1 MNAQDLKNS
10 ILQLA
15 VQGKLVEQRAEEGT
29 ARELLEQI
37 KLEKDQ
43 LIKDKKIKKSKPLPE
58 ITEDEIPFEI
68 PESWEWV
75 RLSDVCVYL
84 QRGKSPK
91 YSDIKKIPVIAQ
103 KCNQWEGF
111 QLEKA
116 QFIDPDTLEKYADER
131 LLQDKDILINST
143 GLGTVGRNQIY
154 PASENP
160 YGIAVAD
167 SHVTV
172 VRLNSTAILPEYFFH
187 YWRNPSVQLVIE
199 DQTSGSTKQKE
210 LALATIQ
217 SYIVPLPPLEEQHRI
232 VAKIEEI
239 LPYIDQYD
247 KAYTKLETFNKKFP
261 EDMKKSILQMAMQGK
276 LVEQR
281 AEEGT
286 ADELYEQIVAEKA
299 QLIKDGK
306 IKKEKPLPEI
316 AEDEIPFDIPSSWK
330 WVRLGTIVSVYGG
343 KRIPAGTRLSEND
356 TGHKYIRVADMKDE
370 TVSLDDIKYITDE
383 IYEKIK
389 QYFITSDDIY
399 ITVAGTIGRVGVV
412 PRELNNANLTENADK
427 LVFRRLDKMYLCR
440 MLNSEVVQHQ
450 IREATTQVGQPK
462 LAIARIQKLIVPLP
476 PLEEQKRIVA
486 KIEELLPYCDQ
497 LIK

>member
-43 LIKDKKIKKSKPLPE
+43 LIKEKKIKKSKPLPE

-75 RLSDVCVYL
+75 RLDDVL
-84 QRGKSPK
+84 DIARGASPRPIKDYVTTSENGINWIKIGDTEKGGK
-91 YSDIKKIPVIAQ
+91 Y
-103 KCNQWEGF
+103 
-111 QLEKA
+111 
-116 QFIDPDTLEKYADER
+116 
-131 LLQDKDILINST
+131 INST
-143 GLGTVGRNQIY
+143 NERITLEGMKKSRFVKKGSFLLSNSMSFGRPYILNIDWCIHDGWLVLNQRVHVFEQDY
-154 PASENP
+154 LYYLLSSKMVYYQFCNKVS
-160 YGIAVAD
+160 GAV
-167 SHVTV
+167 VNN
-172 VRLNSTAILPEYFFH
+172 LNSDKVRETM
-187 YWRNPSVQLVIE
+187 
-199 DQTSGSTKQKE
+199 
-210 LALATIQ
+210 
-217 SYIVPLPPLEEQHRI
+217 VPLPPLEEQHRI

-281 AEEGT
+281 PEEGT

-299 QLIKDGK
+299 KLIKEGK

-316 AEDEIPFDIPSSWK
+316 TEDEIPFEIPSSWK
-330 WVRLGTIVSVYGG
+330 WVRLSQAGFTQTGNTPSKTHPEYFGSTIPFVGPGDIANG
-343 KRIPAGTRLSEND
+343 KISFSKGLSEAGRD
-356 TGHKYIRVADMKDE
+356 VARVAYADSILQVCIGGSIGKCAICNQDV
-370 TVSLDDIKYITDE
+370 TFNQQINTIYPVISLSKYLYYVLDSS
-383 IYEKIK
+383 
-389 QYFITSDDIY
+389 YFKEFM
-399 ITVAGTIGRVGVV
+399 R
-412 PRELNNANLTENADK
+412 NNAGGT
-427 LVFRRLDKMYLCR
+427 
-440 MLNSEVVQHQ
+440 
-450 IREATTQVGQPK
+450 ATPIINRSVWDS
-462 LAIARIQKLIVPLP
+462 IVVPLP

-486 KIEELLPYCDQ
+486 KIEELLPYCDR

>member
-29 ARELLEQI
+29 ARESLEQI

-75 RLSDVCVYL
+75 RLNGIVCNNGQEKPQCKFSYIDIGSIDNVHQKLNQNENIVEAKDAPSRARKIVKYGDIIYSTVRPYL
-84 QRGKSPK
+84 HNMCIIDKEFSFKP
-91 YSDIKKIPVIAQ
+91 IA
-103 KCNQWEGF
+103 
-111 QLEKA
+111 
-116 QFIDPDTLEKYADER
+116 
-131 LLQDKDILINST
+131 ST
-143 GLGTVGRNQIY
+143 GFAVMSCLGKIY
-154 PASENP
+154 NRYLFFYLMSPTFDNYANASENARGATYP
-160 YGIAVAD
+160 AIND
-167 SHVTV
+167 D
-172 VRLNSTAILPEYFFH
+172 RLYRA
-187 YWRNPSVQLVIE
+187 
-199 DQTSGSTKQKE
+199 
-210 LALATIQ
+210 
-217 SYIVPLPPLEEQHRI
+217 IVPVPPLEEQHRI

-281 AEEGT
+281 PEEGT

-299 QLIKDGK
+299 WLVKEGK
-306 IKKEKPLPEI
+306 IKKDKRTVDRIVKE
-316 AEDEIPFDIPSSWK
+316 EDIPFEIPENWK
-330 WVRLGTIVSVYGG
+330 WVYLGTILNKLTDGTHRTPKYVMAGVKFVSVKDMSSGNLCLDNTKFITQEEHEELYARCNPERGDILLSKVG
-343 KRIPAGTRLSEND
+343 TTGVPAIVD
-356 TGHKYIRVADMKDE
+356 
-370 TVSLDDIKYITDE
+370 TDE
-383 IYEKIK
+383 I
-389 QYFITSDDIY
+389 FSLFVS
-399 ITVAGTIGRVGVV
+399 VA
-412 PRELNNANLTENADK
+412 LLK
-427 LVFRRLDKMYLCR
+427 
-440 MLNSEVVQHQ
+440 LNSKCIYNKYLYYVIYSPLVQKQ
-450 IREATTQVGQPK
+450 ASANTRGVGNK
-462 LAIARIQKLIVPLP
+462 NWVLDAIADTVVPLP

-486 KIEELLPYCDQ
+486 KIEEFLPYCDQ

>member
-15 VQGKLVEQRAEEGT
+15 VCGKLVEQRAEEGT

-58 ITEDEIPFEI
+58 ITEEEIPFEI

-75 RLSDVCVYL
+75 RWGELSFSIQYGYNAPAIANGQYKMV
-84 QRGKSPK
+84 RI
-91 YSDIKKIPVIAQ
+91 SDIQNNKVLWDTVPYCEIKDDDV
-103 KCNQWEGF
+103 ETY
-111 QLEKA
+111 QLAE
-116 QFIDPDTLEKYADER
+116 D
-131 LLQDKDILINST
+131 DILFART
-143 GLGTVGRNQIY
+143 GGTVGKSFLVKEVPCN
-154 PASENP
+154 
-160 YGIAVAD
+160 AVYAGYLIRTRFD
-167 SHVTV
+167 AQKLV
-172 VRLNSTAILPEYFFH
+172 PEYLKFFMESQL
-187 YWRNPSVQLVIE
+187 YWQQLRNGTIATAQPNCNG
-199 DQTSGSTKQKE
+199 QTLSKMM
-210 LALATIQ
+210 
-217 SYIVPLPPLEEQHRI
+217 VPIPPLEEQHRI

-281 AEEGT
+281 PEEGT

-299 QLIKDGK
+299 KLIKEGK

-316 AEDEIPFDIPSSWK
+316 TEDEIPFEIPSSWK
-330 WVRLGTIVSVYGG
+330 WVRLSQAGFTQTGNTPSKTHPEYFGSTIPFVGPGDIANG
-343 KRIPAGTRLSEND
+343 KISFSKGLSEAGRD
-356 TGHKYIRVADMKDE
+356 VARVAYADSILQVCIGGSIGKCAICNQDV
-370 TVSLDDIKYITDE
+370 TFNQQINTIYPVISLSKYLYYVLDSS
-383 IYEKIK
+383 
-389 QYFITSDDIY
+389 YFKEFM
-399 ITVAGTIGRVGVV
+399 R
-412 PRELNNANLTENADK
+412 NNAGGT
-427 LVFRRLDKMYLCR
+427 
-440 MLNSEVVQHQ
+440 
-450 IREATTQVGQPK
+450 ATPIINRSVWDS
-462 LAIARIQKLIVPLP
+462 IVVPLP

-486 KIEELLPYCDQ
+486 KIEELLPYCDR

>member
-75 RLSDVCVYL
+75 RLIELCSLISDGTHKTPAYVEYGVPFISVKDISSGVMDFSNVKYITREEHEKLISRCKPEMNDVL
-84 QRGKSPK
+84 LCRIGTLGKA
-91 YSDIKKIPVIAQ
+91 IKICTDKEFSIFVSLGLLKLIEADVADYIVQVINSGYGYRWIDDNKVGGGTHTNKI
-103 KCNQWEGF
+103 N
-111 QLEKA
+111 L
-116 QFIDPDTLEKYADER
+116 DTLR
-131 LLQDKDILINST
+131 GMPIPI
-143 GLGTVGRNQIY
+143 
-154 PASENP
+154 
-160 YGIAVAD
+160 
-167 SHVTV
+167 
-172 VRLNSTAILPEYFFH
+172 
-187 YWRNPSVQLVIE
+187 
-199 DQTSGSTKQKE
+199 
-210 LALATIQ
+210 
-217 SYIVPLPPLEEQHRI
+217 PPLEEQHRI

-247 KAYTKLETFNKKFP
+247 KAYTKLEIFNKKFP

-281 AEEGT
+281 PEEGT
-286 ADELYEQIVAEKA
+286 ADGLYEQIVAEKA

-316 AEDEIPFDIPSSWK
+316 AEDEIPYEIPSSWR
-330 WVRLGTIVSVYGG
+330 WVRFSEVMDVRDGTHDSPKYIETGIPLVTSKNISGG
-343 KRIPAGTRLSEND
+343 GLYFSNVKYISREDADKINERSNVD
-356 TGHKYIRVADMKDE
+356 TGDILFAMIGSIGNPVIVNKDREFCVKNVALFKNYDKSKMCIEYVYWFLYREQYIMKKVASGG
-370 TVSLDDIKYITDE
+370 VQSFISLK
-383 IYEKIK
+383 
-389 QYFITSDDIY
+389 
-399 ITVAGTIGRVGVV
+399 
-412 PRELNNANLTENADK
+412 
-427 LVFRRLDKMYLCR
+427 VFRNYLF
-440 MLNSEVVQHQ
+440 
-450 IREATTQVGQPK
+450 
-462 LAIARIQKLIVPLP
+462 PLP
-476 PLEEQKRIVA
+476 PFEEQKRIVA

>member
-37 KLEKDQ
+37 KLEKEQ

-75 RLSDVCVYL
+75 RLIDLCSLISDGTHKTPAYVEYGVPFISVKDISSGVMDFSNVKYITREEHEKLISRCKPEMNDVL
-84 QRGKSPK
+84 LCRIGTLGKA
-91 YSDIKKIPVIAQ
+91 IKICTDKEFSIFVSLGLLKLIEADVADYIVQVINSGYGYRWIDDNKVGGGTHTNKI
-103 KCNQWEGF
+103 N
-111 QLEKA
+111 L
-116 QFIDPDTLEKYADER
+116 DTLR
-131 LLQDKDILINST
+131 GMPIPI
-143 GLGTVGRNQIY
+143 
-154 PASENP
+154 
-160 YGIAVAD
+160 
-167 SHVTV
+167 
-172 VRLNSTAILPEYFFH
+172 
-187 YWRNPSVQLVIE
+187 
-199 DQTSGSTKQKE
+199 
-210 LALATIQ
+210 
-217 SYIVPLPPLEEQHRI
+217 PPLEEQHRI

-247 KAYTKLETFNKKFP
+247 KAYTKLEIFNKKFP

-281 AEEGT
+281 PEEGT
-286 ADELYEQIVAEKA
+286 ADGLYEQIVAEKA

-316 AEDEIPFDIPSSWK
+316 AEDEIPYEIPSSWR
-330 WVRLGTIVSVYGG
+330 WVRFSEVMDVRDGTHDSPKYIETGIPLVTSKNISGG
-343 KRIPAGTRLSEND
+343 GLYFSNVKYISREDADKINEHSNVD
-356 TGHKYIRVADMKDE
+356 TGDILFAMIGSIGNPVIVNKDREFCVKNVALFKNYDKSKMCIEYVYWFLYREQYIMKKVASGG
-370 TVSLDDIKYITDE
+370 VQSFISLK
-383 IYEKIK
+383 
-389 QYFITSDDIY
+389 
-399 ITVAGTIGRVGVV
+399 
-412 PRELNNANLTENADK
+412 
-427 LVFRRLDKMYLCR
+427 VFRNYLF
-440 MLNSEVVQHQ
+440 
-450 IREATTQVGQPK
+450 
-462 LAIARIQKLIVPLP
+462 PLP
-476 PLEEQKRIVA
+476 PFEEQKRIVA

>member
-43 LIKDKKIKKSKPLPE
+43 FIKDKKIKKSKPLPE

-75 RLSDVCVYL
+75 RLNDIVCNNGQEKPQYKFSYIDIGSIDNIHQKLNQNENIVEAKDAPSRARKIVKYGDIIYSTVRPYL
-84 QRGKSPK
+84 HNMCIIDKEFGFKP
-91 YSDIKKIPVIAQ
+91 IA
-103 KCNQWEGF
+103 
-111 QLEKA
+111 
-116 QFIDPDTLEKYADER
+116 
-131 LLQDKDILINST
+131 ST
-143 GLGTVGRNQIY
+143 GFAVMSCLGKLYNRYLFFYLMSPTFDNY
-154 PASENP
+154 ANASENARGATYP
-160 YGIAVAD
+160 AIND
-167 SHVTV
+167 D
-172 VRLNSTAILPEYFFH
+172 RLYRA
-187 YWRNPSVQLVIE
+187 
-199 DQTSGSTKQKE
+199 
-210 LALATIQ
+210 
-217 SYIVPLPPLEEQHRI
+217 IVPIPPLEEQHRI

-247 KAYTKLETFNKKFP
+247 KAYTKLEIFNKKFP

-281 AEEGT
+281 PEEGT

-306 IKKEKPLPEI
+306 IKKEKSLPEI
-316 AEDEIPFDIPSSWK
+316 TEDEIPFEIPSSWK
-330 WVRLGTIVSVYGG
+330 WVRLGQLISVESGKGLTSKDMREGEIPVFGG
-343 KRIPAGTRLSEND
+343 NGI
-356 TGHKYIRVADMKDE
+356 TGYHNKALVNKE
-370 TVSLDDIKYITDE
+370 TV
-383 IYEKIK
+383 
-389 QYFITSDDIY
+389 
-399 ITVAGTIGRVGVV
+399 VIGRVGFYCGSVHLTPKEAWV
-412 PRELNNANLTENADK
+412 TDNAFITTFPEKSID
-427 LVFRRLDKMYLCR
+427 RMYLIYILR
-440 MLNSEVVQHQ
+440 HMNLGKSHNATAQPVVSGKK
-450 IREATTQVGQPK
+450 IYP
-462 LAIARIQKLIVPLP
+462 LLFPLP
-476 PLEEQKRIVA
+476 PLKEQKRIVA

>member
-75 RLSDVCVYL
+75 RLNGIVCNNGQEKPQCKFSYIDIGSIDNVHQKLNQNENIVEAKDAPSRARRIVKYGDIIYSTVRPYL
-84 QRGKSPK
+84 HNMCIIDKEFSFKP
-91 YSDIKKIPVIAQ
+91 IA
-103 KCNQWEGF
+103 
-111 QLEKA
+111 
-116 QFIDPDTLEKYADER
+116 
-131 LLQDKDILINST
+131 ST
-143 GLGTVGRNQIY
+143 GFAVMSCLGKLYNRYLFFYLMSPTFDNY
-154 PASENP
+154 ANASENARGATYP
-160 YGIAVAD
+160 AIND
-167 SHVTV
+167 D
-172 VRLNSTAILPEYFFH
+172 RLY
-187 YWRNPSVQLVIE
+187 RV
-199 DQTSGSTKQKE
+199 
-210 LALATIQ
+210 
-217 SYIVPLPPLEEQHRI
+217 IVPVPPLEEQHRI

-247 KAYTKLETFNKKFP
+247 KAYTKLEIFNKKFP
-261 EDMKKSILQMAMQGK
+261 EDMKKSILQMAMRGK

-281 AEEGT
+281 PGEGT

-299 QLIKDGK
+299 QLIKAGK
-306 IKKEKPLPEI
+306 IKKEKPLPDI
-316 AEDEIPFDIPSSWK
+316 TEDEIPFEIPSSWK

-462 LAIARIQKLIVPLP
+462 LAITRIQKLIVPLP
-476 PLEEQKRIVA
+476 PLKEQKRIVA

>member
-37 KLEKDQ
+37 KLEKNQ

-75 RLSDVCVYL
+75 RWGELSFSIQYGYNAPAIANGQYKMV
-84 QRGKSPK
+84 RI
-91 YSDIKKIPVIAQ
+91 SDIQNNKVLWDTVPYCEIKDDDV
-103 KCNQWEGF
+103 ETY
-111 QLEKA
+111 QLAE
-116 QFIDPDTLEKYADER
+116 D
-131 LLQDKDILINST
+131 DILFART
-143 GLGTVGRNQIY
+143 GGTVGKSFLVKEVPCN
-154 PASENP
+154 
-160 YGIAVAD
+160 AVYAGYLIRTRFD
-167 SHVTV
+167 AQKLV
-172 VRLNSTAILPEYFFH
+172 PEYLKFFMESQL
-187 YWRNPSVQLVIE
+187 YWQQLRNGTIATAQPNCNG
-199 DQTSGSTKQKE
+199 QTLSKMM
-210 LALATIQ
+210 
-217 SYIVPLPPLEEQHRI
+217 VPIPPLEEQYRI

-281 AEEGT
+281 PEEGT

-299 QLIKDGK
+299 LLIKNGK

-316 AEDEIPFDIPSSWK
+316 TDDEIPFEIPSSWK
-330 WVRLGTIVSVYGG
+330 WVRVGEIGSWSAGATPSRQHPEYYEGNIPWLKTGDLNDGYIVDIPEFVGEIALEKTSLRLNPIGSVLMAMYG
-343 KRIPAGTRLSEND
+343 A
-356 TGHKYIRVADMKDE
+356 
-370 TVSLDDIKYITDE
+370 
-383 IYEKIK
+383 
-389 QYFITSDDIY
+389 
-399 ITVAGTIGRVGVV
+399 TIG
-412 PRELNNANLTENADK
+412 K
-427 LVFRRLDKMYLCR
+427 LGIL
-440 MLNSEVVQHQ
+440 E
-450 IREATTQVGQPK
+450 IEATTNQACCACIPYSCIVNKYLFYYLMSQRRNYIKMGAGGAQPNISK
-462 LAIARIQKLIVPLP
+462 EKIVISLIPLP

>member
-68 PESWEWV
+68 PESWEWMRV
-75 RLSDVCVYL
+75 GDVGSWSAGATPSRQHPEYYEGEIPWLKTGDLNDGYITDIPEFVGQLALEKTSLRLNPIGSVLMAMYGATIGKLGILKIEATTNQACCACIPYSCIENKYL
-84 QRGKSPK
+84 FFYLMSQRKNYISMGAGGAQPNISKEKIVMSL
-91 YSDIKKIPVIAQ
+91 IPV
-103 KCNQWEGF
+103 
-111 QLEKA
+111 
-116 QFIDPDTLEKYADER
+116 
-131 LLQDKDILINST
+131 
-143 GLGTVGRNQIY
+143 
-154 PASENP
+154 
-160 YGIAVAD
+160 
-167 SHVTV
+167 
-172 VRLNSTAILPEYFFH
+172 
-187 YWRNPSVQLVIE
+187 
-199 DQTSGSTKQKE
+199 
-210 LALATIQ
+210 
-217 SYIVPLPPLEEQHRI
+217 PPLDEQKRI
-232 VAKIEEI
+232 VVKIEEI

-261 EDMKKSILQMAMQGK
+261 EYMKKSILQMAMQGK

-316 AEDEIPFDIPSSWK
+316 AEDEIPFEIPSSWK
-330 WVRLGTIVSVYGG
+330 WVRFSEVMDVRDGTHDSPKYIETGIPLVTSKNISGG
-343 KRIPAGTRLSEND
+343 GLDFSNVKYISREDADKINERSNVD
-356 TGHKYIRVADMKDE
+356 TGDILFAMIGSIGNPVIVNKDRVFCVKNVALFKNYDKSKMCIEYVYWFLYREQYIMKKVASGG
-370 TVSLDDIKYITDE
+370 VQSFISL
-383 IYEKIK
+383 
-389 QYFITSDDIY
+389 
-399 ITVAGTIGRVGVV
+399 R
-412 PRELNNANLTENADK
+412 
-427 LVFRRLDKMYLCR
+427 VFRNYLF
-440 MLNSEVVQHQ
+440 
-450 IREATTQVGQPK
+450 
-462 LAIARIQKLIVPLP
+462 PLP

>member
-43 LIKDKKIKKSKPLPE
+43 LINDKKIKKSKPLPE
-58 ITEDEIPFEI
+58 ITEEEIPFEI

-75 RLSDVCVYL
+75 RVGEVGSLTRGSGIKRTEVVEYGYPCIRYGELYTTYRTKFEKTVSFVAKELFDKCHKIHTGDVAMTLTGENKTDIAMAVTYEGKDTIAMGGDMTCWSHHMMNPLYLVY
-84 QRGKSPK
+84 
-91 YSDIKKIPVIAQ
+91 
-103 KCNQWEGF
+103 F
-111 QLEKA
+111 
-116 QFIDPDTLEKYADER
+116 
-131 LLQDKDILINST
+131 INSPYAISCKRKLAT
-143 GLGTVGRNQIY
+143 GDIIIHISN
-154 PASENP
+154 
-160 YGIAVAD
+160 D
-167 SHVTV
+167 
-172 VRLNSTAILPEYFFH
+172 
-187 YWRNPSVQLVIE
+187 
-199 DQTSGSTKQKE
+199 K
-210 LALATIQ
+210 LATILMP
-217 SYIVPLPPLEEQHRI
+217 VPPLEEQHRI

-281 AEEGT
+281 PEEGT
-286 ADELYEQIVAEKA
+286 ADELYKQIVAEKA
-299 QLIKDGK
+299 KLIKEGK

-316 AEDEIPFDIPSSWK
+316 TEDEIPFEIPSSWK
-330 WVRLGTIVSVYGG
+330 WVRLSQAGFTQTGNTPSKTHPEYFGSTIPFVGPGDIANG
-343 KRIPAGTRLSEND
+343 KISFSKGLSEAGRD
-356 TGHKYIRVADMKDE
+356 VARVAYADSILQVCIGGSIGKCAICNQE
-370 TVSLDDIKYITDE
+370 ITFNQQINTIYPVISLSKYLYYVLDSS
-383 IYEKIK
+383 
-389 QYFITSDDIY
+389 YFKEFM
-399 ITVAGTIGRVGVV
+399 R
-412 PRELNNANLTENADK
+412 NNAGGT
-427 LVFRRLDKMYLCR
+427 
-440 MLNSEVVQHQ
+440 
-450 IREATTQVGQPK
+450 ATPIINRSVWDS
-462 LAIARIQKLIVPLP
+462 IVVPLP

>member
-29 ARELLEQI
+29 ARELIEQI
-37 KLEKDQ
+37 KLEREQ

-68 PESWEWV
+68 PESWVWV
-75 RLSDVCVYL
+75 RGGELSFSIQYGYNAPAIANGQYKMV
-84 QRGKSPK
+84 RI
-91 YSDIKKIPVIAQ
+91 SDIQNNKVLWDTVPYCEIKDDDV
-103 KCNQWEGF
+103 ETY
-111 QLEKA
+111 QLAE
-116 QFIDPDTLEKYADER
+116 D
-131 LLQDKDILINST
+131 DILFART
-143 GLGTVGRNQIY
+143 GGTVGKSFLVKEVPCN
-154 PASENP
+154 
-160 YGIAVAD
+160 AVYAGYLIRTRFD
-167 SHVTV
+167 AQKLV
-172 VRLNSTAILPEYFFH
+172 PEYLKFFMESQL
-187 YWRNPSVQLVIE
+187 YWQQLRNGTIATAQPNCNG
-199 DQTSGSTKQKE
+199 QTLSKMM
-210 LALATIQ
+210 
-217 SYIVPLPPLEEQHRI
+217 VPIPPLEEQHRI

-281 AEEGT
+281 SEEGT
-286 ADELYEQIVAEKA
+286 ANELYEQIVAEKA

-316 AEDEIPFDIPSSWK
+316 TEDEIPFEIPSSWK
-330 WVRLGTIVSVYGG
+330 WVRLSEVINVRDGTHDSPKYRETGIPLVTSKNISGG
-343 KRIPAGTRLSEND
+343 RLDFSNV
-356 TGHKYIRVADMKDE
+356 KYISREDANKINERSNVDSGDILFAMIGSIGNPVIVKKDREFCVKNVALFKNYDKSKMCIEYVYWFLYREQYVMKKNASGG
-370 TVSLDDIKYITDE
+370 VQSFISLK
-383 IYEKIK
+383 
-389 QYFITSDDIY
+389 
-399 ITVAGTIGRVGVV
+399 
-412 PRELNNANLTENADK
+412 
-427 LVFRRLDKMYLCR
+427 VFRNYLF
-440 MLNSEVVQHQ
+440 
-450 IREATTQVGQPK
+450 
-462 LAIARIQKLIVPLP
+462 PLP

>member
-68 PESWEWV
+68 PESWEWMRV
-75 RLSDVCVYL
+75 GDVGSWSAGATPSRQHPEYYEGEIPWLKTGDLNDGYITDIPEFVGQLALEKTSLRLNPIGSVLMAMYGATIGKLGILKIEATTNQACCACIPYSCIENKYL
-84 QRGKSPK
+84 FFYLMSQRKNYISMGAGGAQPNISKEKIVMSL
-91 YSDIKKIPVIAQ
+91 IPV
-103 KCNQWEGF
+103 
-111 QLEKA
+111 
-116 QFIDPDTLEKYADER
+116 
-131 LLQDKDILINST
+131 
-143 GLGTVGRNQIY
+143 
-154 PASENP
+154 
-160 YGIAVAD
+160 
-167 SHVTV
+167 
-172 VRLNSTAILPEYFFH
+172 
-187 YWRNPSVQLVIE
+187 
-199 DQTSGSTKQKE
+199 
-210 LALATIQ
+210 
-217 SYIVPLPPLEEQHRI
+217 PPLDEQKRI
-232 VAKIEEI
+232 VVKIEEI

-261 EDMKKSILQMAMQGK
+261 EYMKKSILQMAMQGK

-316 AEDEIPFDIPSSWK
+316 AEDEIPFEIPSSWK
-330 WVRLGTIVSVYGG
+330 WVRFSEVMDVRDGTHDSPKYIETGIPLVTSKNISGG
-343 KRIPAGTRLSEND
+343 GLDFSNVKYISREDADKINERSNVD
-356 TGHKYIRVADMKDE
+356 TGDILFAMIGSIGNPVIVNKDREFCVKNVALFKNYDKSKMCIEYVYWFLYREQYIMKKVASGG
-370 TVSLDDIKYITDE
+370 VQSFISL
-383 IYEKIK
+383 
-389 QYFITSDDIY
+389 
-399 ITVAGTIGRVGVV
+399 R
-412 PRELNNANLTENADK
+412 
-427 LVFRRLDKMYLCR
+427 VFRNYLF
-440 MLNSEVVQHQ
+440 
-450 IREATTQVGQPK
+450 
-462 LAIARIQKLIVPLP
+462 PLP

>member
-1 MNAQDLKNS
+1 MNARDLKNS

-43 LIKDKKIKKSKPLPE
+43 RIKDKKIKKSKPLPE

-75 RLSDVCVYL
+75 RVGEIGSLT
-84 QRGKSPK
+84 RGSG
-91 YSDIKKIPVIAQ
+91 IKRT
-103 KCNQWEGF
+103 E
-111 QLEKA
+111 
-116 QFIDPDTLEKYADER
+116 
-131 LLQDKDILINST
+131 
-143 GLGTVGRNQIY
+143 
-154 PASENP
+154 
-160 YGIAVAD
+160 
-167 SHVTV
+167 
-172 VRLNSTAILPEYFFH
+172 
-187 YWRNPSVQLVIE
+187 VIE
-199 DQTSGSTKQKE
+199 DGYPCIRYGELYTTYRTKFEKTVSFVTKE
-210 LALATIQ
+210 LFDKCHKIHTGDVAMTLTGENKTDIAMAVTYEGKDTIAMGGDMTCWSHHMMNPLYLVYFINSPYAISCKRNLATGDIIIHISNDKLATILMP
-217 SYIVPLPPLEEQHRI
+217 VPPLEEQHRI

-281 AEEGT
+281 PEEGT
-286 ADELYEQIVAEKA
+286 ADELYEQIVAEKT
-299 QLIKDGK
+299 QLIKEGK

-316 AEDEIPFDIPSSWK
+316 TEDEIPFELPASWK
-330 WVRLGTIVSVYGG
+330 WVRLGSIVSVYGG
-343 KRIPAGTRLSEND
+343 KRIPAGSKLSEEN
-356 TGHKYIRVADMKDE
+356 TGHKYIRVADMKDG
-370 TVSLDDIKYITDE
+370 TVSLDDIKYITDD

-389 QYFITSDDIY
+389 QYYITSEDIY

-412 PRELNNANLTENADK
+412 PMELNNANLTENADK
-427 LVFRRLDKMYLCR
+427 LVFNRLNKMFLCR
-440 MLNSEVVQHQ
+440 MLNSEVIQHQ

-476 PLEEQKRIVA
+476 PLAEQKRIVA

-497 LIK
+497 LIKC

>member
-15 VQGKLVEQRAEEGT
+15 VCGKLVEQRAEEGI

-75 RLSDVCVYL
+75 RLGNIIILQSGQDLQPAFYNSEEKGIPYL
-84 QRGKSPK
+84 TGASNIEDGNIIINRWTESPK
-91 YSDIKKIPVIAQ
+91 AIA
-103 KCNQWEGF
+103 NQG
-111 QLEKA
+111 
-116 QFIDPDTLEKYADER
+116 D
-131 LLQDKDILINST
+131 LLLTCK
-143 GLGTVGRNQIY
+143 GTVGKTTILNLSEVHIARQIMGIRTLGASILYIKLFVESQITYLKSKAKSMIPGIERNNVLDLCI
-154 PASENP
+154 P
-160 YGIAVAD
+160 V
-167 SHVTV
+167 
-172 VRLNSTAILPEYFFH
+172 
-187 YWRNPSVQLVIE
+187 
-199 DQTSGSTKQKE
+199 
-210 LALATIQ
+210 
-217 SYIVPLPPLEEQHRI
+217 PPLEEQNRI

-247 KAYTKLETFNKKFP
+247 KAYTKLEAFNKKFP

-281 AEEGT
+281 PEEGT

-299 QLIKDGK
+299 KLIKEGK

-316 AEDEIPFDIPSSWK
+316 TEDEIPFEIPSSWK
-330 WVRLGTIVSVYGG
+330 WVRLSQAGFTQTGNTPSKIHPEYFGSTIPFVGPGDIANG
-343 KRIPAGTRLSEND
+343 KISFSKGLSEAGRD
-356 TGHKYIRVADMKDE
+356 VARVAYADSILQVCIGGSIGKCAICNQDV
-370 TVSLDDIKYITDE
+370 TFNQQINTIYPVISLSKYLYYVLDSS
-383 IYEKIK
+383 
-389 QYFITSDDIY
+389 YFKEFM
-399 ITVAGTIGRVGVV
+399 R
-412 PRELNNANLTENADK
+412 NNAGGT
-427 LVFRRLDKMYLCR
+427 
-440 MLNSEVVQHQ
+440 
-450 IREATTQVGQPK
+450 ATPIINRSVWDS
-462 LAIARIQKLIVPLP
+462 IVVPLP

-486 KIEELLPYCDQ
+486 KIEELLPYCDR

>member
-43 LIKDKKIKKSKPLPE
+43 LIKEKKIKKSKPLPE

-75 RLSDVCVYL
+75 RLDDVL
-84 QRGKSPK
+84 DIARGASPRPIKDYVTTSENGINWIKIGDTEKGGK
-91 YSDIKKIPVIAQ
+91 Y
-103 KCNQWEGF
+103 
-111 QLEKA
+111 
-116 QFIDPDTLEKYADER
+116 
-131 LLQDKDILINST
+131 INST
-143 GLGTVGRNQIY
+143 NERITLEGMKKSRFVKKGSFLLSNSMSFGRPYILNIDGCIHDGWLVLNQR
-154 PASENP
+154 
-160 YGIAVAD
+160 V
-167 SHVTV
+167 HVFEQDYLYYLLSSKMV
-172 VRLNSTAILPEYFFH
+172 YYQFCNKVSGAIVNNLNSDKVRETM
-187 YWRNPSVQLVIE
+187 
-199 DQTSGSTKQKE
+199 
-210 LALATIQ
+210 
-217 SYIVPLPPLEEQHRI
+217 VPLPPLEEQHRI

-281 AEEGT
+281 PEEGT

-299 QLIKDGK
+299 KLIKEGK

-316 AEDEIPFDIPSSWK
+316 TEDEIPFEIPSSWK
-330 WVRLGTIVSVYGG
+330 WVRLSQAGFTQTGNTPSKTHPEYFGSTIPFVGPGDIANG
-343 KRIPAGTRLSEND
+343 KISFSKGLSEAGRD
-356 TGHKYIRVADMKDE
+356 VARVAYADSILQVCIGGSIGKCAICNQDV
-370 TVSLDDIKYITDE
+370 TFNQQINTIYPVISLSKYLYYVLDSS
-383 IYEKIK
+383 
-389 QYFITSDDIY
+389 YFKEFM
-399 ITVAGTIGRVGVV
+399 R
-412 PRELNNANLTENADK
+412 NNAGGT
-427 LVFRRLDKMYLCR
+427 
-440 MLNSEVVQHQ
+440 
-450 IREATTQVGQPK
+450 ATPIINRSVWDS
-462 LAIARIQKLIVPLP
+462 IVVPLP

-486 KIEELLPYCDQ
+486 KIEELLPYCDR

>member
-58 ITEDEIPFEI
+58 ITEEEIPFEI

-75 RLSDVCVYL
+75 RVGEIGSLT
-84 QRGKSPK
+84 RGSG
-91 YSDIKKIPVIAQ
+91 IKRT
-103 KCNQWEGF
+103 E
-111 QLEKA
+111 
-116 QFIDPDTLEKYADER
+116 
-131 LLQDKDILINST
+131 
-143 GLGTVGRNQIY
+143 
-154 PASENP
+154 
-160 YGIAVAD
+160 
-167 SHVTV
+167 
-172 VRLNSTAILPEYFFH
+172 
-187 YWRNPSVQLVIE
+187 VIE
-199 DQTSGSTKQKE
+199 DGYPCIRYGELYTTYRTKFEKTVSFVNKE
-210 LALATIQ
+210 LFDKCHKIRTGDVAMTLTGENKTDIAMAVTYEGKDTIAMGGDMTCWSHHMMNPLYLVYFINSPYAISCKRNLATGDIIIHISNDKLATILMP
-217 SYIVPLPPLEEQHRI
+217 VPPLEEQHRI

-281 AEEGT
+281 PEEGT

-306 IKKEKPLPEI
+306 IKKEKSLPEI
-316 AEDEIPFDIPSSWK
+316 AEDEIPFEIPSSWK
-330 WVRLGTIVSVYGG
+330 WVRFKDITKEISDGIHGTPEYDDNGEYYFINGNNLVQG
-343 KRIPAGTRLSEND
+343 KIIYKSDTR
-356 TGHKYIRVADMKDE
+356 RVNKAE
-370 TVSLDDIKYITDE
+370 
-383 IYEKIK
+383 YEKYKKNLDNNTILMS
-389 QYFITSDDIY
+389 IN
-399 ITVAGTIGRVGVV
+399 GTIGNVAYYNDEPIILGKSACYIVV
-412 PRELNNANLTENADK
+412 HDSVYKEFVRFFLTSGYFLGYAT
-427 LVFRRLDKMYLCR
+427 
-440 MLNSEVVQHQ
+440 NS
-450 IREATTQVGQPK
+450 ATQTTIKNVSLKSMRNVP
-462 LAIARIQKLIVPLP
+462 IPLP
-476 PLEEQKRIVA
+476 PFEEQKRIVA

>member
-15 VQGKLVEQRAEEGT
+15 VQGKLVEQKAEEGT

-37 KLEKDQ
+37 KLEKEQ

-412 PRELNNANLTENADK
+412 PRELNNANLTENVVLCQD
-427 LVFRRLDKMYLCR
+427 LVQVKMR
-440 MLNSEVVQHQ
+440 NFS
-450 IREATTQVGQPK
+450 PF
-462 LAIARIQKLIVPLP
+462 
-476 PLEEQKRIVA
+476 
-486 KIEELLPYCDQ
+486 
-497 LIK
+497 

>member
-68 PESWEWV
+68 PEFWEWV
-75 RLSDVCVYL
+75 RVGEIGSLT
-84 QRGKSPK
+84 RGSG
-91 YSDIKKIPVIAQ
+91 IKRT
-103 KCNQWEGF
+103 E
-111 QLEKA
+111 
-116 QFIDPDTLEKYADER
+116 
-131 LLQDKDILINST
+131 
-143 GLGTVGRNQIY
+143 
-154 PASENP
+154 
-160 YGIAVAD
+160 
-167 SHVTV
+167 
-172 VRLNSTAILPEYFFH
+172 
-187 YWRNPSVQLVIE
+187 VIE
-199 DQTSGSTKQKE
+199 DGYPCIRYGELYTTYRTKFEKTVSFVTKE
-210 LALATIQ
+210 LFDKCHKIHTGDVAMTLTGENKTDIAMAVTYEGKDTIAMGGDMTCWSHHMMNPLYLVYFINSPYAISCKRNLATGDIIIHISNDKLATILMP
-217 SYIVPLPPLEEQHRI
+217 VPPLEEQHRI

-281 AEEGT
+281 SEEGT

-316 AEDEIPFDIPSSWK
+316 TEDEIPFDIPSSWK

-486 KIEELLPYCDQ
+486 KIEELLPYCNQ

>member
-43 LIKDKKIKKSKPLPE
+43 LIKEKKIKKSKPLPE

-75 RLSDVCVYL
+75 RLDDVL
-84 QRGKSPK
+84 DIARGASPRPIKDYVTTSENGINWIKIGDTEKGGK
-91 YSDIKKIPVIAQ
+91 Y
-103 KCNQWEGF
+103 
-111 QLEKA
+111 
-116 QFIDPDTLEKYADER
+116 
-131 LLQDKDILINST
+131 INST
-143 GLGTVGRNQIY
+143 NERITLEGMKKSRFVKKGSFLLSNSMSFGRPYILNIDGCIHDGWLVLNQRVHVFEQDY
-154 PASENP
+154 LYYLLSSKMVYYQFCNKVS
-160 YGIAVAD
+160 GAV
-167 SHVTV
+167 VNN
-172 VRLNSTAILPEYFFH
+172 LNSDKVRETM
-187 YWRNPSVQLVIE
+187 
-199 DQTSGSTKQKE
+199 
-210 LALATIQ
+210 
-217 SYIVPLPPLEEQHRI
+217 VPLPPLEEQHRI

-281 AEEGT
+281 PEEGT

-299 QLIKDGK
+299 KLIKEGK

-316 AEDEIPFDIPSSWK
+316 TEDEIPFEIPSSWK
-330 WVRLGTIVSVYGG
+330 WVRLSQAGFTQTGNTPSKTHPEYFGSTIPFVGPGDIANG
-343 KRIPAGTRLSEND
+343 KISFSKGLSEAGRD
-356 TGHKYIRVADMKDE
+356 VARVAYADSILQVCIGGSIGKCAICNQDV
-370 TVSLDDIKYITDE
+370 TFNQQINTIYPVISLSKYLYYVLDSS
-383 IYEKIK
+383 
-389 QYFITSDDIY
+389 YFKEFM
-399 ITVAGTIGRVGVV
+399 R
-412 PRELNNANLTENADK
+412 NNAGGTATPIINRS
-427 LVFRRLDKMYLCR
+427 VW
-440 MLNSEVVQHQ
+440 NSIV
-450 IREATTQVGQPK
+450 
-462 LAIARIQKLIVPLP
+462 VPLP

-486 KIEELLPYCDQ
+486 KIEELLPYCDR

>member
-37 KLEKDQ
+37 KLEKEQ

-75 RLSDVCVYL
+75 RLIDMCSLISDGTHKTPAYVEYGVPFISVKDISSGVMDFSNVKYITQEEHQKLISRCKPEMNDVL
-84 QRGKSPK
+84 LCRIGTLGKA
-91 YSDIKKIPVIAQ
+91 IKICTDKEFSIFVSLGLLKLIEADVADYIVQVINSGYGYRWIDDNKVGGGTHTNKI
-103 KCNQWEGF
+103 N
-111 QLEKA
+111 L
-116 QFIDPDTLEKYADER
+116 DTLR
-131 LLQDKDILINST
+131 GMPIPI
-143 GLGTVGRNQIY
+143 
-154 PASENP
+154 
-160 YGIAVAD
+160 
-167 SHVTV
+167 
-172 VRLNSTAILPEYFFH
+172 
-187 YWRNPSVQLVIE
+187 
-199 DQTSGSTKQKE
+199 
-210 LALATIQ
+210 
-217 SYIVPLPPLEEQHRI
+217 PPLEEQHRI

-281 AEEGT
+281 PEEGT

-316 AEDEIPFDIPSSWK
+316 TEDEIPFEIPSSWK
-330 WVRLGTIVSVYGG
+330 WVRFSEVMDVRDGTHDSPKYIETGIPLVTSKNISGG
-343 KRIPAGTRLSEND
+343 GLDFSNVKYISREDADKINERSNVD
-356 TGHKYIRVADMKDE
+356 TGDILFAMIGSIGNPVIVNKDREFCVKNVALFKNYDKSKMCIEYVYWFLYREQYIMKKVASGG
-370 TVSLDDIKYITDE
+370 VQSFISLK
-383 IYEKIK
+383 
-389 QYFITSDDIY
+389 
-399 ITVAGTIGRVGVV
+399 
-412 PRELNNANLTENADK
+412 
-427 LVFRRLDKMYLCR
+427 VFRNYLF
-440 MLNSEVVQHQ
+440 
-450 IREATTQVGQPK
+450 
-462 LAIARIQKLIVPLP
+462 PLP

-497 LIK
+497 LVK

>member
-58 ITEDEIPFEI
+58 IAEDEIPFEI

-75 RLSDVCVYL
+75 RL
-84 QRGKSPK
+84 G
-91 YSDIKKIPVIAQ
+91 DISSYAQTKKKIRPNDIQ
-103 KCNQWEGF
+103 NDMWSLD
-111 QLEKA
+111 LEDIEK
-116 QFIDPDTLEKYADER
+116 DTGA
-131 LLQDKDILINST
+131 ILNK
-143 GLGTVGRNQIY
+143 VC
-154 PASENP
+154 ASERKISGDKVIFEKGNILYSKLRP
-160 YGIAVAD
+160 YLLKILVAPDDGICTPELVPFDTYGEIYNRYIMWVLKAPHINFAVNA
-167 SHVTV
+167 V
-172 VRLNSTAILPEYFFH
+172 
-187 YWRNPSVQLVIE
+187 
-199 DQTSGSTKQKE
+199 
-210 LALATIQ
+210 
-217 SYIVPLPPLEEQHRI
+217 SYGVKMPRVGTETMVNLLVPLPPLEEQHRI

-247 KAYTKLETFNKKFP
+247 KAYTKLEIFNKKFP

-281 AEEGT
+281 PEEGT

-306 IKKEKPLPEI
+306 IKKEKSLPEI
-316 AEDEIPFDIPSSWK
+316 TEDEIPFEIPSSWK

-497 LIK
+497 LIKN

>member
-68 PESWEWV
+68 PESWEWMRV
-75 RLSDVCVYL
+75 GDVGSWSAGATPSRQHPEYYEGEIPWLKTGDLNDGYITDIPEFVGQLALEKTSLRLNPIGSVLMAMYGATIGKLGILKIEATTNQACCACIPYSCIENKYL
-84 QRGKSPK
+84 FFYLMSQRKNYISMGAGGAQPNISKEKIVMSL
-91 YSDIKKIPVIAQ
+91 IPV
-103 KCNQWEGF
+103 
-111 QLEKA
+111 
-116 QFIDPDTLEKYADER
+116 
-131 LLQDKDILINST
+131 
-143 GLGTVGRNQIY
+143 
-154 PASENP
+154 
-160 YGIAVAD
+160 
-167 SHVTV
+167 
-172 VRLNSTAILPEYFFH
+172 
-187 YWRNPSVQLVIE
+187 
-199 DQTSGSTKQKE
+199 
-210 LALATIQ
+210 
-217 SYIVPLPPLEEQHRI
+217 PPLDEQKRI
-232 VAKIEEI
+232 VVKIEEI

-261 EDMKKSILQMAMQGK
+261 EYMKKSILQIAMQGK

-316 AEDEIPFDIPSSWK
+316 AEDEIPFEIPSSWK
-330 WVRLGTIVSVYGG
+330 WVRFSEVMDVRDGTHDSPKYIETGIPLVTSKNISGG
-343 KRIPAGTRLSEND
+343 GLDFSNVKYISREDADKINERSNVD
-356 TGHKYIRVADMKDE
+356 TGDILFAMIGSIGNPVIVNKDREFCVKNVALFKNYDKSKMCIEYVYWFLYREQYIMKKVASGG
-370 TVSLDDIKYITDE
+370 VQSFISL
-383 IYEKIK
+383 
-389 QYFITSDDIY
+389 
-399 ITVAGTIGRVGVV
+399 R
-412 PRELNNANLTENADK
+412 
-427 LVFRRLDKMYLCR
+427 VFRNYLF
-440 MLNSEVVQHQ
+440 
-450 IREATTQVGQPK
+450 
-462 LAIARIQKLIVPLP
+462 PLP

>member
-75 RLSDVCVYL
+75 RLNDIVCNNGQEKPQYKFSYIDIGSIDNIHQKLNQNENIVEAKDAPSRARKIVKYGDIIYSTVRPYL
-84 QRGKSPK
+84 HNMCIIDKEFGFKP
-91 YSDIKKIPVIAQ
+91 IA
-103 KCNQWEGF
+103 
-111 QLEKA
+111 
-116 QFIDPDTLEKYADER
+116 
-131 LLQDKDILINST
+131 ST
-143 GLGTVGRNQIY
+143 GFAVMSCLGKLYNRYLFFYLMSPTFDNY
-154 PASENP
+154 ANASENARGATYP
-160 YGIAVAD
+160 AIND
-167 SHVTV
+167 D
-172 VRLNSTAILPEYFFH
+172 RLYRA
-187 YWRNPSVQLVIE
+187 
-199 DQTSGSTKQKE
+199 
-210 LALATIQ
+210 
-217 SYIVPLPPLEEQHRI
+217 IVPIPPIEEQHRI

-281 AEEGT
+281 PEEGT

-316 AEDEIPFDIPSSWK
+316 AEDEIPFEIPSSWK
-330 WVRLGTIVSVYGG
+330 WARLGNLLVIERGGSPRPIKSYLTDSKDGINWIKIGDTDKGG
-343 KRIPAGTRLSEND
+343 KYINSTVEKIIPEGMKKSRYVQKGDFLLSNSMSF
-356 TGHKYIRVADMKDE
+356 GRPYILNIDGCIHDGWLVLRQPLQIFYRDYLYYLLSSRMVYNQFCNRVAGA
-370 TVSLDDIKYITDE
+370 VVNNLN
-383 IYEKIK
+383 
-389 QYFITSDDIY
+389 SDK
-399 ITVAGTIGRVGVV
+399 VALTVV
-412 PRELNNANLTENADK
+412 P
-427 LVFRRLDKMYLCR
+427 
-440 MLNSEVVQHQ
+440 
-450 IREATTQVGQPK
+450 I
-462 LAIARIQKLIVPLP
+462 P

>member
-75 RLSDVCVYL
+75 RVGEIGSLT
-84 QRGKSPK
+84 RGSG
-91 YSDIKKIPVIAQ
+91 IKRT
-103 KCNQWEGF
+103 E
-111 QLEKA
+111 
-116 QFIDPDTLEKYADER
+116 
-131 LLQDKDILINST
+131 
-143 GLGTVGRNQIY
+143 
-154 PASENP
+154 
-160 YGIAVAD
+160 
-167 SHVTV
+167 
-172 VRLNSTAILPEYFFH
+172 
-187 YWRNPSVQLVIE
+187 VIE
-199 DQTSGSTKQKE
+199 DGYPCIRYGELYTTYRTKFEKTVSFVTKE
-210 LALATIQ
+210 LFDKCHKIHTGDVAMTLTGENKTDIAMAVTYEGKDTIAMGGDMTCWSHHMMNPLYLVYFINSPYAISCKRNLATGDIIIHISNDKLATILMP
-217 SYIVPLPPLEEQHRI
+217 VPPLEEQHRI

-281 AEEGT
+281 PEEGT
-286 ADELYEQIVAEKA
+286 ADELYEQIVAEKT
-299 QLIKDGK
+299 QLIKEGK

-316 AEDEIPFDIPSSWK
+316 TEDEIPFELPASWK
-330 WVRLGTIVSVYGG
+330 WVRLGSIVSVYGG
-343 KRIPAGTRLSEND
+343 KRIPAGSKLSEEN
-356 TGHKYIRVADMKDE
+356 TGHKYIRVADMKDG
-370 TVSLDDIKYITDE
+370 TVSLDDIKYITDD

-389 QYFITSDDIY
+389 QYYITSEDIY

-412 PRELNNANLTENADK
+412 PMELNNANLTENADK
-427 LVFRRLDKMYLCR
+427 LVFNRLNKMFLCR
-440 MLNSEVVQHQ
+440 MLNSEVIQHQ

-476 PLEEQKRIVA
+476 PLAEQKRIVA

-497 LIK
+497 LIKC

>member
-75 RLSDVCVYL
+75 RLNGIVCNNGQEKPQCKFSYIDIGSIDNVHQKLNQNENIVEAKDAPSRARKIVKYGDIIYSTVRPYL
-84 QRGKSPK
+84 HNMCIIDKEFSFKP
-91 YSDIKKIPVIAQ
+91 IA
-103 KCNQWEGF
+103 
-111 QLEKA
+111 
-116 QFIDPDTLEKYADER
+116 
-131 LLQDKDILINST
+131 ST
-143 GLGTVGRNQIY
+143 GFAVMSCLGKLYNRYLFFYLMSPTFDNY
-154 PASENP
+154 ANASENARGATYP
-160 YGIAVAD
+160 AIND
-167 SHVTV
+167 D
-172 VRLNSTAILPEYFFH
+172 RLYRA
-187 YWRNPSVQLVIE
+187 
-199 DQTSGSTKQKE
+199 
-210 LALATIQ
+210 
-217 SYIVPLPPLEEQHRI
+217 IVPVPPLEEQHRI

-247 KAYTKLETFNKKFP
+247 KAYTKQETFNKKFP
-261 EDMKKSILQMAMQGK
+261 EDMEKSILQMAMQGK

-281 AEEGT
+281 PEEGT
-286 ADELYEQIVAEKA
+286 ADELYEQIVAEKT

-306 IKKEKPLPEI
+306 IKKERPLLEI
-316 AEDEIPFDIPSSWK
+316 TEDEIPFEIPSSWK
-330 WVRLGTIVSVYGG
+330 WVRFSEVMDVRDGTHDSPKYIETGIPLVTSKNISGG
-343 KRIPAGTRLSEND
+343 GLDFSNVKYISREDADKINERSNVD
-356 TGHKYIRVADMKDE
+356 TGDILFAMIGSIGNPVIVNKDREFCVKNVALFKNYDKSKMCIEYVYWFLYREQYIMKKVASGG
-370 TVSLDDIKYITDE
+370 VQSFISLK
-383 IYEKIK
+383 
-389 QYFITSDDIY
+389 
-399 ITVAGTIGRVGVV
+399 
-412 PRELNNANLTENADK
+412 
-427 LVFRRLDKMYLCR
+427 VFRNYLF
-440 MLNSEVVQHQ
+440 
-450 IREATTQVGQPK
+450 
-462 LAIARIQKLIVPLP
+462 PLP

>member
-68 PESWEWV
+68 PESWEWMRV
-75 RLSDVCVYL
+75 GDVGSWSAGATPSRQHPEYYEGEIPWLKTGDLNDGYITDIPEFVGQLALEKTSLRLNPIGSVLMAMYGATIGKLGILKIEATTNQACCACIPYSCIENKYL
-84 QRGKSPK
+84 FFYLMSQRKNYISMGAGGAQPNISKEKIVMSL
-91 YSDIKKIPVIAQ
+91 IPV
-103 KCNQWEGF
+103 
-111 QLEKA
+111 
-116 QFIDPDTLEKYADER
+116 
-131 LLQDKDILINST
+131 
-143 GLGTVGRNQIY
+143 
-154 PASENP
+154 
-160 YGIAVAD
+160 
-167 SHVTV
+167 
-172 VRLNSTAILPEYFFH
+172 
-187 YWRNPSVQLVIE
+187 
-199 DQTSGSTKQKE
+199 
-210 LALATIQ
+210 
-217 SYIVPLPPLEEQHRI
+217 PPLDEQKRI
-232 VAKIEEI
+232 VVKIEEI
-239 LPYIDQYD
+239 LPYINQYD

-261 EDMKKSILQMAMQGK
+261 EYMKKSILQMAMQGK

-316 AEDEIPFDIPSSWK
+316 AEDEIPFEIPSSWK
-330 WVRLGTIVSVYGG
+330 WVRFSEVMDVRDGTHDSPKYIETGIPLVTSKNISGG
-343 KRIPAGTRLSEND
+343 GLDFSNVKYISREDADKINERSNVD
-356 TGHKYIRVADMKDE
+356 TGDILFAMIGSIGNPVIVNKDREFCVKNVALFKNYDKSKMCIEYVYWFLYREQYIMKKVASGG
-370 TVSLDDIKYITDE
+370 VQSFISL
-383 IYEKIK
+383 
-389 QYFITSDDIY
+389 
-399 ITVAGTIGRVGVV
+399 R
-412 PRELNNANLTENADK
+412 
-427 LVFRRLDKMYLCR
+427 VFRNYLF
-440 MLNSEVVQHQ
+440 
-450 IREATTQVGQPK
+450 
-462 LAIARIQKLIVPLP
+462 PLP

>member
-68 PESWEWV
+68 PESWEWMRV
-75 RLSDVCVYL
+75 GDVGSWSAGATPSRQHPEYYEGEIPWLKTGDLNDGYITDIPEFVGQLALEKTSLRLNPIGSVLMAMYGATIGKLGILKIEATTNQACCACIPYSCIENKYL
-84 QRGKSPK
+84 FFYLMSQRKNYISMGAGGAQPNISKEKIVMSL
-91 YSDIKKIPVIAQ
+91 IPV
-103 KCNQWEGF
+103 
-111 QLEKA
+111 
-116 QFIDPDTLEKYADER
+116 
-131 LLQDKDILINST
+131 
-143 GLGTVGRNQIY
+143 
-154 PASENP
+154 
-160 YGIAVAD
+160 
-167 SHVTV
+167 
-172 VRLNSTAILPEYFFH
+172 
-187 YWRNPSVQLVIE
+187 
-199 DQTSGSTKQKE
+199 
-210 LALATIQ
+210 
-217 SYIVPLPPLEEQHRI
+217 PPLDEQKRI

-281 AEEGT
+281 PEEGT

-299 QLIKDGK
+299 QLIKEGK

-316 AEDEIPFDIPSSWK
+316 AEDEIPFEIPSSWK
-330 WVRLGTIVSVYGG
+330 WARLGNLLVIERGGSPRPIKSYLTDSKDGINWIKIGDTDKGG
-343 KRIPAGTRLSEND
+343 KYINSTVEKIIPEGMKKSRYVQKGDFLLSNSMSF
-356 TGHKYIRVADMKDE
+356 GRPYILNIDGCIHDGWLVLRQPLQIFYRDYLYYLLSSRMVYNQFCNRVAG
-370 TVSLDDIKYITDE
+370 
-383 IYEKIK
+383 
-389 QYFITSDDIY
+389 
-399 ITVAGTIGRVGVV
+399 AVV
-412 PRELNNANLTENADK
+412 NN
-427 LVFRRLDKMYLCR
+427 
-440 MLNSEVVQHQ
+440 LNSDKVALTV
-450 IREATTQVGQPK
+450 
-462 LAIARIQKLIVPLP
+462 VPLP

>member
-37 KLEKDQ
+37 KLEKEQ
-43 LIKDKKIKKSKPLPE
+43 LIKDKKIKKSKPLPG
-58 ITEDEIPFEI
+58 ITEEEIPFEI

-75 RLSDVCVYL
+75 RWGELSFSIQYGYNAPAIANGRYKMV
-84 QRGKSPK
+84 RI
-91 YSDIKKIPVIAQ
+91 SDIQDNKVLWDTVPYCEIKDDDV
-103 KCNQWEGF
+103 ETY
-111 QLEKA
+111 QL
-116 QFIDPDTLEKYADER
+116 TVN
-131 LLQDKDILINST
+131 DILFART
-143 GLGTVGRNQIY
+143 GGTVGKSFLVKEVPSN
-154 PASENP
+154 
-160 YGIAVAD
+160 AVYAGYLIRTRFD
-167 SHVTV
+167 ANKLV
-172 VRLNSTAILPEYFFH
+172 PEYLKFFMESQL
-187 YWRNPSVQLVIE
+187 YWQQLRNGTIATAQPNCNG
-199 DQTSGSTKQKE
+199 QTLSKM
-210 LALATIQ
+210 
-217 SYIVPLPPLEEQHRI
+217 IVPIPPIKEQHRI
-232 VAKIEEI
+232 VTKVEEL
-239 LPYIDQYD
+239 LPYIEQYD
-247 KAYTKLETFNKKFP
+247 KTYTKLEIFNKKFP

-281 AEEGT
+281 PEEGT
-286 ADELYEQIVAEKA
+286 AKELYDQIIAEKA

-316 AEDEIPFDIPSSWK
+316 TEDEIPFQIPGSWK
-330 WVRLGTIVSVYGG
+330 WVRLGTIVSIYGG
-343 KRIPAGTRLSEND
+343 KRIPAGTKLSETD
-356 TGHKYIRVADMKDE
+356 TGHKYIRVADMKDG
-370 TVSLDDIKYITDE
+370 TVSLDNIKYISDE

-389 QYFITSDDIY
+389 QYFITSNDIY
-399 ITVAGTIGRVGVV
+399 ITVAGTIGRVGIV

-427 LVFRRLDKMYLCR
+427 IVFRHLDKMYLCR

-462 LAIARIQKLIVPLP
+462 LAIARIQKLIVPVP

-486 KIEELLPYCDQ
+486 KIEELLPYCDM